1 MIGEW
6 RVGSRQLSDK
16 TYLSRSY
23 SALYFRLLPT
33 AHFLLP
39 KIHTMAKNITFHEDA
54 RKKIKDGVDKL
65 ANAVKVTLGPTGRNV
80 IIERGYGAPLVT
92 KDGVSV
98 AKEIDLADKLE
109 NLGATLVK
117 EVASKTN
124 DVAGD
129 GTTTATVLAQAI
141 VEDGLRVVTAGAN
154 PQALRRGIEK
164 GVAAIVAEIK
174 KISVPVAGDAIK
186 QVASI
191 SANDAELG
199 SMIASAMEK
208 VGKDGVITVE
218 EGTSFGIEVDVV
230 EGMQFDKGYVSHYM
244 VTNTERM
251 EAEYHDVPVL
261 VTDQKIGSVQDLVP
275 LLEKIAQTGK
285 KELFIIAED
294 VEGDALATIVLNK
307 LRGAFSI
314 LAVKAPAYGDRRKA
328 MLDDIAVVTGA
339 TVITPEKAMKLEGSG
354 LEVLGRARRVVSTKD
369 TTTIVEGSGDK
380 AVIAER
386 VSQLKKQ
393 GEEASSEFDKE
404 KLRERMAKLAGGV
417 AVIRVGAAS
426 EVEMKE
432 KKHRIEDAV
441 AATKAAIEEGI
452 VAGGGVALIRAKEG
466 LRHLNLAGDE
476 KLGADIL
483 DSALEAPIR
492 QIAENAGKE
501 GGIVV
506 EHVKNAT
513 GNMGWNAVTGEMT
526 DMVTSGIVDPAK
538 VTRSALQNAASVA
551 VMILTTEAAITE
563 IPKEEKSAPV
573 PPDMGGMY

>member
-1 MIGEW
+1 
-6 RVGSRQLSDK
+6 
-16 TYLSRSY
+16 
-23 SALYFRLLPT
+23 
-33 AHFLLP
+33 
-39 KIHTMAKNITFHEDA
+39 MAKNITFHEDA
-54 RKKIKDGVDKL
+54 RKKLKDGVDKL

-80 IIERGYGAPLVT
+80 IVDRGFGAPMVT

-98 AKEIDLADKLE
+98 AKEIELADKIE

-164 GVAAIVAEIK
+164 GVEAIVEGIK
-174 KISVPVAGDAIK
+174 KIAIPVQGDAIK

-191 SANDAELG
+191 SANDPEIG
-199 SMIASAMEK
+199 GMIAEAMQK
-208 VGKDGVITVE
+208 VGQNGVITVE

-230 EGMQFDKGYVSHYM
+230 EGMQFDKGYITPYM
-244 VTNTERM
+244 VTNPERM

-261 VTDQKIGSVQDLVP
+261 ITDQKIGSVQDILP
-275 LLEKIAQTGK
+275 LLESIARTGK
-285 KELFIIAED
+285 KELVVLAED
-294 VEGDALATIVLNK
+294 VEGDALATIILNK
-307 LRGAFSI
+307 LKGAFNI

-328 MLDDIAVVTGA
+328 MLEDIAAVTGA
-339 TVITPEKAMKLEGSG
+339 TVISPEKGMKLEGSG

-369 TTTIVEGSGDK
+369 TTTIVEGAGDK
-380 AVIAER
+380 AKIEAR
-386 VSQLKKQ
+386 VLEIKKLL
-393 GEEASSEFDKE
+393 ELSDSEFDKE
-404 KLRERMAKLAGGV
+404 KLRERMAKLSGGV

-452 VAGGGVALIRAKEG
+452 VSGGGVALIRAKEV
-466 LRHLNLAGDE
+466 LKTLSFTGDE

-483 DSALEAPIR
+483 DKALEAPIR

-506 EHVKNAT
+506 EHVKNAS
-513 GNMGWNAVTGEMT
+513 GNMGWNAVTGEMV
-526 DMVTSGIVDPAK
+526 DMVASGIVDPAK

-551 VMILTTEAAITE
+551 VMILTTEAAITD
-563 IPKEEKSAPV
+563 IPKEEKAAPSAP
-573 PPDMGGMY
+573 DMSGMY

>member
-1 MIGEW
+1 
-6 RVGSRQLSDK
+6 
-16 TYLSRSY
+16 
-23 SALYFRLLPT
+23 
-33 AHFLLP
+33 
-39 KIHTMAKNITFHEDA
+39 MAKNITFKEDA
-54 RKKIKDGVDKL
+54 RSKIKAGVDKL

-80 IIERGYGAPLVT
+80 IIDRGFGAPLVT
-92 KDGVSV
+92 KDGVTV
-98 AKEIDLADKLE
+98 AKEIELADKLE

-164 GVAAIVAEIK
+164 GVLAIVQRIK
-174 KISVPVAGDAIK
+174 EISVPVAGDAIK

-199 SMIASAMEK
+199 QMIAEAMKK
-208 VGKDGVITVE
+208 VGQDGVITVE

-230 EGMQFDKGYVSHYM
+230 EGMQFDKGYMTPYM
-244 VTNTERM
+244 VTNAERM
-251 EAEYHDVPVL
+251 EAEYSDVPVL
-261 VTDQKIGSVQDLVP
+261 VTDQKISSIQDIVP
-275 LLEKIAQTGK
+275 LLESIAKTGK
-285 KELFIIAED
+285 KDLVIIAED
-294 VEGDALATIVLNK
+294 VEGDALSTIILNK
-307 LRGAFSI
+307 LRGAFNI

-328 MLDDIAVVTGA
+328 MLEDIATVTGA
-339 TVITPEKAMKLEGSG
+339 TCISPEKGMKLEGAG
-354 LEVLGRARRVVSTKD
+354 LEILGRARRVVSTKD
-369 TTTIVEGSGDK
+369 TTTIVEGAGNK
-380 AVIAER
+380 QVIADR
-386 VSQLKKQ
+386 VSAIKMQIEQ
-393 GEEASSEFDKE
+393 ATSDFEKE
-404 KLRERMAKLAGGV
+404 KMRERMAKLAGGV

-452 VAGGGVALIRAKEG
+452 VAGGGVALIRAKEA
-466 LRHLNLAGDE
+466 LKSLSLIGDE

-483 DSALEAPIR
+483 DKALEAPIR

-513 GNMGWNAVTGEMT
+513 GNMGWNAVTGEMC
-526 DMVTSGIVDPAK
+526 DMVLSGIVDPAK

-563 IPKEEKSAPV
+563 IPKDEKPSAGGT
-573 PPDMGGMY
+573 PDMGGMY

>member
-1 MIGEW
+1 M
-6 RVGSRQLSDK
+6 
-16 TYLSRSY
+16 
-23 SALYFRLLPT
+23 P
-33 AHFLLP
+33 
-39 KIHTMAKNITFHEDA
+39 KNITFHDDA
-54 RKKIKDGVDKL
+54 RAKMKAGVDKL
-65 ANAVKVTLGPTGRNV
+65 ANAVKVTLGPVGRNV
-80 IIERGYGAPLVT
+80 IIDRGFGAPLVT

-141 VEDGLRVVTAGAN
+141 VADGLRVVSSGAN
-154 PQALRRGIEK
+154 SQALRRGIEK
-164 GVAAIVAEIK
+164 GVHAIVERIAQLAT
-174 KISVPVAGDAIK
+174 PVQGDAIR

-191 SANDAELG
+191 SANDPEIGA
-199 SMIASAMEK
+199 MIAEAIGK
-208 VGKDGVITVE
+208 VTTDGVITVE
-218 EGTSFGIEVDVV
+218 EGTSFGIEVAVV
-230 EGMQFDKGYVSHYM
+230 EGLQFDKGYVSHYM
-244 VTNTERM
+244 VTNSERM

-261 VTDQKIGSVQDLVP
+261 VTDQKVGAIQDLVP
-275 LLEKIAQTGK
+275 LLEQIAKTGK
-285 KELFIIAED
+285 KDLVIVAED

-307 LRGAFSI
+307 LRGAFNI

-328 MLDDIAVVTGA
+328 MLEDIATVVGA
-339 TVITPEKAMKLEGSG
+339 TLISPEKGMKLETAT
-354 LEVLGRARRVVSTKD
+354 LEMLGKARRVVATKD

-380 AVIAER
+380 EQISAR

-393 GEEASSEFDKE
+393 VEETDSDFDKE
-404 KLRERMAKLAGGV
+404 KLRERIAKLSGGV
-417 AVIRVGAAS
+417 AVMRVGAAS

-441 AATKAAIEEGI
+441 AATKAAVEEGI
-452 VAGGGVALIRAKEG
+452 VAGGGVALVRAKEV
-466 LRHLNLAGDE
+466 LATLTLEGDE
-476 KLGADIL
+476 KLGVAIL
-483 DSALEAPIR
+483 DKALEAPLR

-506 EHVKNAT
+506 EKVKHAQSNE
-513 GNMGWNAVTGEMT
+513 GWNAVTGEMV
-526 DMVTSGIVDPAK
+526 DMVKAGIVDPAK

-563 IPKEEKSAPV
+563 VPKKDDTAPRAGG
-573 PPDMGGMY
+573 DEGMY